1 MSILNRI
8 FRSREKTSKAKIVV
22 LGPSKA
28 GKTTFVKY
36 LEQGKPVLEEAR
48 TTIGID
54 IRPNPVL
61 IDNWEF
67 TVIDVGGQKLYQQ
80 TFWNLGIQQADAVI
94 YLIDGLVRRDH
105 TAFNEALRQFKYM
118 LNLIDKAVPL
128 LILVNKQDLKEENPL
143 TLEEATEM
151 FSLADLSGRSMNI
164 LPSSAK
170 YGDGVS
176 TAMEWLID
184 KLEEIM

>member
-8 FRSREKTSKAKIVV
+8 FGPREKTSKAKIVV

-36 LEQGKPVLEEAR
+36 LEQGKPVLEETR

-54 IRPNPVL
+54 IRPNPVF

-67 TVIDVGGQKLYQQ
+67 TVIDVGGQKLYQE

-94 YLIDGLVRRDH
+94 YLIDGLVRKEH
-105 TAFNEALRQFKYM
+105 TNFKEALRQFKYM
-118 LNLIDKAVPL
+118 LNLIDNVVPL

-143 TLEEATEM
+143 TLEEASEL
-151 FSLADLSGRSMNI
+151 FDLAELSGRSMNI
-164 LPSSAK
+164 IPTSAK
-170 YGDGVS
+170 YGDGVT

-184 KLEEIM
+184 KLEELK

>member
-8 FRSREKTSKAKIVV
+8 FGNREKTSKAKIVV

-36 LEQGKPVLEEAR
+36 LEQGKPVLEETR

-54 IRPNPVL
+54 IRPNP
-61 IDNWEF
+61 IFIENWSF
-67 TVIDVGGQKLYQQ
+67 TIIDVGGQKLYQE
-80 TFWNLGIQQADAVI
+80 TFWNLGIQQAEAVI
-94 YLIDGLVRRDH
+94 YLIDGLVRKENPG
-105 TAFNEALRQFKYM
+105 FNEALRQFKYM
-118 LNLIDKAVPL
+118 LNLIDNAVPL

-143 TLEEATEM
+143 TLEEASEL
-151 FSLADLSGRSMNI
+151 FSLSELSGRSMNI
-164 LPSSAK
+164 IPTSAK

-176 TAMEWLID
+176 TAIEWLIE
-184 KLEEIM
+184 KLEE